1 MSLLHPHN
9 FYPYQ
14 RRAVE
19 HQLNNPR
26 SMLFLFLGAGKTPI
40 TLTTINHLKRHG
52 FIKGSLVVAPKRV
65 AQSVWHREARKWSH
79 LRHMTFSH
87 ILGTAQERIAAV
99 FRPADVH
106 VINYENLPW
115 LEVQLQHYLLSRDQP
130 LPWQFLCLDESSKVK
145 NAQTHRVEALE
156 SLLPSFPWRT
166 GLTGTPASNG
176 LIDLHGQYR
185 VIDDGQ
191 RLGINVSD
199 YRRAYFKSTGYGGY
213 GYECTNEDAIHR
225 AIADITLEMSADDYA
240 NLPDFIVHDVLVDM
254 EPKHRVQYEQMEK
267 EFFLELEGGADL
279 EVENE
284 AAKINKLLQIS
295 NGFVYT
301 NTETR
306 EWSKLHESKLE
317 ALDDIIEEAAGEPI
331 LLGYI
336 FRPDA
341 ELIQKK
347 YPYAVNLT
355 RLPGKQFNQAIDDF
369 AAGKIKLLIGHP
381 ASMGHG
387 IDSLQAGSHIMVWFG
402 IPWSLELYQQ
412 MNARLHRTGQGQPV
426 RCYRIL
432 GRQTM
437 DLAVA
442 EALGHKDVTQ
452 KTLREAIKT
461 YRLKMK
467 LDKGD

>member
-1 MSLLHPHN
+1 MLHPSN

-14 RRAVE
+14 RRAIE

-40 TLTTINHLKRHG
+40 TLTTINHLKQHG
-52 FIKGSLVVAPKRV
+52 FITGSLVVAPKRV

-87 ILGTAQERIAAV
+87 IMGTAQERIAAV

-106 VINYENLPW
+106 IINYENLPW
-115 LEVQLQHYLLSRDQP
+115 LETQLQHYLISRGHP

-145 NAQTHRVEALE
+145 NAETQRVKAMG
-156 SLLPSFPWRT
+156 SLLPFFPWRT
-166 GLTGTPASNG
+166 GLTGTPAPNG
-176 LIDLHGQYR
+176 LIDLHGQYK

-191 RLGINVSD
+191 RLGINVTD
-199 YRRAYFKSTGYGGY
+199 YRRAHFRSSGYGGY
-213 GYECTNEDAIHR
+213 AYECTNETAIHQ
-225 AIADITLEMSADDYA
+225 AVADITLEMSATDYA
-240 NLPDFIVHDVLVDM
+240 NLPDFIVHNVMVDM
-254 EPKHRVQYEQMEK
+254 EPKQRQQYERMETD
-267 EFFLELEGGADL
+267 FFMELENGADL

-306 EWSKLHESKLE
+306 EWSRLHEAKLD
-317 ALDDIIEEAAGEPI
+317 ALDDIIEEASGEPI
-331 LLGYI
+331 LLGYV

-341 ELIQKK
+341 DLILKRF
-347 YPYAVNLT
+347 PYAVNLT
-355 RLPGKQFNQAIDDF
+355 RLSGQQFNQAIDDF
-369 AAGKIKLLIGHP
+369 AAGRIKLLIGHP

-387 IDSLQAGSHIMVWFG
+387 IDGLQAGSHIMVWFG
-402 IPWSLELYQQ
+402 LPWSLELYQQ

-426 RCYRIL
+426 RAYRIL
-432 GRQTM
+432 GRKTM

-442 EALGHKDVTQ
+442 EALSHKDVTQ
-452 KTLREAIKT
+452 QTLRDAIKK
-461 YRLKMK
+461 YRQEMRY
-467 LDKGD
+467 DTAA